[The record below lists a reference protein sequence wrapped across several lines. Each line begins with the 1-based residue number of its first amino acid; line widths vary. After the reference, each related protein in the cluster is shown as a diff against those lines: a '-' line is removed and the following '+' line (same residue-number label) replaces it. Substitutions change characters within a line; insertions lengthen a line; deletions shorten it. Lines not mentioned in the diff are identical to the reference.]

1 MCFLRNT
8 EVVFILTI
16 SSINIIECTGLYA
29 IISLEKQ
36 ELRTSTLEIIN
47 TGSDQK
53 KTVEWNQECAL

>member
-1 MCFLRNT
+1 M
-8 EVVFILTI
+8 
-16 SSINIIECTGLYA
+16 YA

-53 KTVEWNQECAL
+53 KIVEWNQECAL